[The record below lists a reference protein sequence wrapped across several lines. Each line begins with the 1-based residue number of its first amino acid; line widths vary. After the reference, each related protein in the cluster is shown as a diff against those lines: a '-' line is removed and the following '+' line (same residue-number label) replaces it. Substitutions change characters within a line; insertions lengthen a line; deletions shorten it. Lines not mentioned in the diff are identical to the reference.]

1 MMQEKRLLET
11 LDTCRNLYNHFLFES
26 RLSYKEG
33 YKINHYEMS
42 AIIPMLTKGKEIYS
56 KVTQPVI
63 DQFYRNISVLNAL
76 KKNGIKIGRLRFKS
90 KDRFKSFTYNQS
102 GFHILHDTSE
112 LKLSKIGKIRIVL
125 HRKIEGL
132 IKEIHIK
139 KEQSGKWFASIV
151 VASSR
156 KSVVTHTEAI
166 NKPVGLDVGIKNF
179 A

>member
-76 KKNGIKIGRLRFKS
+76 KKNGIKIGKLRFSQKT
-90 KDRFKSFTYNQS
+90 D
-102 GFHILHDTSE
+102 
-112 LKLSKIGKIRIVL
+112 
-125 HRKIEGL
+125 
-132 IKEIHIK
+132 
-139 KEQSGKWFASIV
+139 
-151 VASSR
+151 SSR
-156 KSVVTHTEAI
+156 SHII
-166 NKPVGLDVGIKNF
+166 NQVSIYCMIR
-179 A
+179 AS

>member
-42 AIIPMLTKGKEIYS
+42 AIIPTLTKGKEIYS

-63 DQFYRNISVLNAL
+63 DQFYRQARRVL
-76 KKNGIKIGRLRFKS
+76 
-90 KDRFKSFTYNQS
+90 
-102 GFHILHDTSE
+102 
-112 LKLSKIGKIRIVL
+112 
-125 HRKIEGL
+125 
-132 IKEIHIK
+132 
-139 KEQSGKWFASIV
+139 
-151 VASSR
+151 
-156 KSVVTHTEAI
+156 SVVRLLRRLWQFVYI
-166 NKPVGLDVGIKNF
+166 DVLTVVWSLIEITMQLSIYCRK